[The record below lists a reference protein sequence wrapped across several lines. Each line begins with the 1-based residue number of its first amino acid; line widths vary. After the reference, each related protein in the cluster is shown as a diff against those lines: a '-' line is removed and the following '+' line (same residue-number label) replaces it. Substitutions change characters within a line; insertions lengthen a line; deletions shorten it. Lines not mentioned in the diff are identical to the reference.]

1 MTTLTLRGQIE
12 ALTPIQ
18 HGGDE
23 KTGSVP
29 VLRAIQIWDQR
40 AGQHVRLPFVSGN
53 AIRGMLR
60 RLCMHDLVARLGMD
74 MTTKLYHA
82 LFTGG
87 ILEST
92 AGEAGGEIDL
102 ALRRVIRDTLPPLA
116 LFGTAI
122 GNQIIQSSLKVDHAM
137 PVCSEYADYLEPGH
151 PALNDPRIRHS
162 VRTFTDVSFA
172 TRRDDLRAEREDEE
186 QARQMLIEFEAF
198 VPGTL
203 FVHGFTLVYPGEI
216 EVACLGHVL
225 ELWREQPY
233 LAGKSSSGYGRVRFA
248 YEPDLDATPYL
259 DFVAEHRDDMVV
271 VLQTLAERLQ

>member
-1 MTTLTLRGQIE
+1 MTTITLSGWIE

-29 VLRAIQIWDQR
+29 VLRSIQIWEPQME
-40 AGQHVRLPFVSGN
+40 QHVRLPFISGN

-60 RLCMHDLVARLGMD
+60 RLCMHDLLQRLGL
-74 MTTKLYHA
+74 TVTPKLYHA

-122 GNQIIQSSLKVDHAM
+122 GNQNIQGSLKVDHAM
-137 PVCSEYADYLEPGH
+137 PVCREYADYLGVVPDIAG
-151 PALNDPRIRHS
+151 ARIQHS
-162 VRTFTDVSFA
+162 IRTFTDVSFA
-172 TRRDDLRAEREDEE
+172 TRRDDLRAERAEDE

-198 VPGTL
+198 VPGAL
-203 FVHGFTLVYPGEI
+203 FVHGFTLVYPSEL
-216 EVACLGHVL
+216 EMACLGHIL
-225 ELWREQPY
+225 ALWREQPY
-233 LAGKSSSGYGRVRFA
+233 LGGKSASGYGRVRFE
-248 YEPDLDATPYL
+248 YQPELNPTPYTQ
-259 DFVAEHRDDMVV
+259 FVADYGDDMRQ
-271 VLQTLAERLQ
+271 VLQVLGERLG